1 MFAGPLSRRPCRRR
15 ILEFFRQFCGDGS
28 TLSCRTV
35 GLAMSSIATS
45 VCRIAYKRWKL
56 KFPSCVGSLSVL
68 CRPHI
73 RALPDLYQCSAGGVS
88 DLCLSCV
95 GALSRQCHKTYKS
108 PNPSAKG
115 VRLTF
120 RTLSELR
127 PTSVRP
133 LFDLC
138 PTSVRGAGGALP
150 AAGGAAG
157 ESCMAMVKGAWLVC
171 RCMRQHFV
179 AIHENAMKSRH
190 CRLAKIKAHKTQD
203 CVF

>member
-1 MFAGPLSRRPCRRR
+1 M
-15 ILEFFRQFCGDGS
+15 ENFRQFCGNVS
-28 TLSCRTV
+28 TRSCRAV
-35 GLAMSSIATS
+35 GLAMSSITTS

-73 RALPDLYQCSAGGVS
+73 RALPDLYQGSAGGVY

-127 PTSVRP
+127 PSSVRP
-133 LFDLC
+133 LFDLY

-150 AAGGAAG
+150 AAGGAAS

-171 RCMRQHFV
+171 RCMRQYFV
-179 AIHENAMKSRH
+179 AIHENALKSMH
-190 CRLAKIKAHKTQD
+190 CRHAKIKVHKTQD